1 MAQRAYELL
10 VQKFQEIA
18 DINGISAIVGWD
30 QQVNIPHKG
39 HELRARHLE
48 RLAGIRH
55 KLMTDPAL
63 GELFEKVDAESAE
76 LNDNELRNVQQMRRS
91 WKLANKLPK
100 ELVERKAREETIA
113 HEIWVNARAKK
124 DFGLFAPKL
133 ETLLEISKEEAK
145 YLAEPNQS
153 LYDALIDS
161 NFEQG
166 ASEAYYRVILGD
178 VKETL
183 VPLVR
188 KIKESGKQ
196 PDQSFLKSR
205 DYDPEIQKRLGKAI
219 VTDLGFDWDCG
230 RLDTAVHPF
239 CTGAG
244 AQDVRI
250 TTRYF
255 RNWPIGSLFGI
266 IHEAG
271 HGMYEQGLPTEYY
284 GTPLSEAVSMGVHES
299 QSRFWENIIGR
310 SKWFWKGQWRRLK
323 DHYPEQLWDV
333 SFDQWYFAIN
343 KVEPS
348 FIRVEADECTYD
360 LHILLRFEL
369 EADLFAG
376 KISVSDLPREWNKK
390 VEEYLGLTVTNDAEG
405 VLQDVH
411 WSAALFG
418 YFPSYSLGNI
428 IAGQLWAAVKRD
440 IPSIELQ
447 LEAGQMKEILQW
459 LRERIHRYGQ
469 RYSRDELVLRA
480 TGKPLSASDYLQYL
494 QTKFGELYGV

>member
-1 MAQRAYELL
+1 MAKTDYEQL
-10 VQKFQEIA
+10 VKKFQEIA
-18 DINGISAIVGWD
+18 DINGITAILGWD
-30 QQVNIPHKG
+30 QQVNTPETG

-55 KLMTDPAL
+55 QLITSPQL
-63 GELFEKVDAESAE
+63 GELFEKAEASIGDLSEAE
-76 LNDNELRNVQQMRRS
+76 IRNLKQMKRS

-113 HEIWVNARAKK
+113 HEIWVKARAKK
-124 DFGLFAPKL
+124 DFSLFAPKL
-133 ETLLEISKEEAK
+133 ETLLQIAKEEAS

-161 NFEQG
+161 NFEQD
-166 ASEAYYRVILGD
+166 ASEAYYRVILGG
-178 VKETL
+178 VKEKL

-188 KIKESGKQ
+188 KIKDTGKQ
-196 PDQSFLKSR
+196 PDQSFLKER
-205 DYDPEIQKRLGKAI
+205 DYDPEIQKRLGKAMI
-219 VTDLGFDWDCG
+219 TDMGYRWESG
-230 RLDTAVHPF
+230 RLDIAVHPF

-244 AQDVRI
+244 PQDVRI
-250 TTRYF
+250 TTRYL

-310 SKWFWKGQWRRLK
+310 SKPFWKGQWRRLK
-323 DHYPEQLWDV
+323 DHYPEQLADV
-333 SFDQWYFAIN
+333 TLDQWYFAIN

-369 EADLFAG
+369 EADLFSG
-376 KISVSDLPREWNKK
+376 KLSVADLPMMWNKK
-390 VEEYLGLTVTNDAEG
+390 VEEYLGLKVTNDAQG

-440 IPSIELQ
+440 IPNVEHQIEMGYF
-447 LEAGQMKEILQW
+447 GQILDW
-459 LRERIHRYGQ
+459 LREKIHRYGQ
-469 RYSRDELVLRA
+469 RYSRDELVQRA
-480 TGKPLSASDYLQYL
+480 TGKPLSADDYTHYL
-494 QTKFGELYGV
+494 ETKFGELYGL